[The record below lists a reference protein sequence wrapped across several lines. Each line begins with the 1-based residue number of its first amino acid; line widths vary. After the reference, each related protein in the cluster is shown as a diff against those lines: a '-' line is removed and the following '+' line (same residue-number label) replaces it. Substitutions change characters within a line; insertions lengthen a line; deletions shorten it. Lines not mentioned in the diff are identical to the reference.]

1 MTKVI
6 KIFDPK
12 EKPFGWLSNN
22 YRHYM
27 YLDNNEWQ
35 TVTNYIYS
43 NMLRTPMYRQL
54 LRTAKVKEVKNLFEQ
69 YYQDE
74 IHNTTKI
81 SMNEAIKTQFEQN
94 KELADL
100 LISTG
105 EAPIVYVSPNSF
117 LGNGT
122 DNNGNNEYGKSLMQI
137 RHLLRIGYK
146 QKKIDEKQMQKDQT
160 IYNLYLADKGLSD
173 EMQEGNDIKQY
184 MNKSPEE
191 IVNLLGRDKLAN
203 ITPKRD
209 VILEM
214 AHKNLI
220 PNIMLLVDHPENL
233 VPEIRKKYIS
243 QLRQRKLKERKE
255 IILDMYADYLMDKYC
270 KVPADKYT
278 KAKEQ
283 NFSKLSWQKKNDY
296 ENRLFELFNQGMLSD
311 RLSEAID
318 QRLLNLRIPTEEEV
332 SETKNMII
340 EYKDKPLTEDIPY
353 VPANGEPIL
362 VYYSDGDE
370 VPDKYKPYLQF
381 SPIAFNGMIKIK
393 GFIVPTIS
401 HYIIVSL
408 VAQLPSTNKVKSVRG
423 MQSAYSI
430 ILGNPDQPLIGIES
444 FVNPETATL
453 RYDAERDISFVEQ
466 IKGFTEIAL
475 NKKFE
480 DRILQDVL
488 LMTENNTLVWND
500 FSDPILG
507 VGPKDLRGDNFVGK
521 YLMYLRDKIKE
532 DRKGE
537 TLQNLQEEHI
547 TMVLNEDSFMKE
559 WVKMRVRDMCK
570 VLSIM
575 KNYIWAKDEID
586 TKLNPQFTKTVL
598 DKVYQPC
605 SHIYGSVN
613 LVTAEVPDYFERM
626 VRDCP
631 GFKTVQPET
640 VEIIWKRIAVMI
652 YYLIKHLQNSSIQN
666 IRSVLSKIELLV
678 SNSTKC
684 VSIIPGD
691 DYDNCIASALLN
703 ILRGVIEFNKQFS
716 YNVNI
721 SENDIKLAASIIL
734 NVDVKDEINPVS
746 YTKDDEDDDQED
758 TDMDQWASQLEADLE
773 ASDED
778 DDEEFFFPDED
789 DDEDDENEFSPSQNN
804 TPLIIALGEIE
815 EIKDPVE
822 ISLLIQGAIET
833 IKTYPISKQVKRN
846 RINFF
851 ATQYQ
856 N

>member
-22 YRHYM
+22 YRRYM
-27 YLDNNEWQ
+27 YIDNNEWY

-54 LRTAKVKEVKNLFEQ
+54 LRTAKVKDIKNLFEQ
-69 YYQDE
+69 YYQEE
-74 IHNTTKI
+74 INNTTKF
-81 SMNEAIKTQFEQN
+81 SMNEAIKAQFEQN
-94 KELADL
+94 KELAEL
-100 LISTG
+100 LINTG
-105 EAPIVYVSPNSF
+105 DAPIVYVSPNSF
-117 LGNGT
+117 LGNGI
-122 DNNGNNEYGKSLMQI
+122 DNNGYNEYGKSLMQI

-146 QKKIDEKQMQKDQT
+146 QKKIDEKQMQKDQL
-160 IYNLYLADKGLSD
+160 IYNLYLAEKGLTD
-173 EMQEGNDIKQY
+173 TMQEGNDIKEY
-184 MNKSPEE
+184 INKSPEE
-191 IVNLLGRDKLAN
+191 IVNLLGRDQLIN

-209 VILEM
+209 IILEM

-220 PNIMLLVDHPENL
+220 PNIVLLVNHPENL

-243 QLRQRKLKERKE
+243 ELRQRKLKERKE
-255 IILDMYADYLMDKYC
+255 IILDMYADYLMDKFC
-270 KVPADKYT
+270 NVPHDNYA

-283 NFSKLSWQKKNDY
+283 SFSKLSWQKKNEY

-318 QRLLNLRIPTEEEV
+318 QRLLSLKIPTEEEV
-332 SETKNMII
+332 SEAKNMII
-340 EYKDKPLTEDIPY
+340 EYKDKPISEDVPY

-362 VYYSDGDE
+362 VYYSDGEE
-370 VPDKYKPYLQF
+370 VPPKYKPYLQF

-393 GFIVPTIS
+393 GFVVPTIS

-408 VAQLPSTNKVKSVRG
+408 VAQLPTTNRKLKGTRG
-423 MQSAYSI
+423 MQNAYPI
-430 ILGNPDQPLIGIES
+430 ILNNPDQPLTGIES
-444 FVNPETATL
+444 FVNPEIATL
-453 RYDAERDISFVEQ
+453 RYDAERDASFVEQ
-466 IKGFTEIAL
+466 IKDYTVTAL

-488 LMTENNTLVWND
+488 LMTGDDILVWND

-507 VGPKDLRGDNFVGK
+507 TGPKDLRGDNFVGK
-521 YLMYLRDKIKE
+521 YLMYLRGQIKE

-547 TMVLNEDSFMKE
+547 TMVLNEDPFMKE

-570 VLSIM
+570 VLTIM

-626 VRDCP
+626 VRECP
-631 GFKTVQPET
+631 GFKTVQPDT
-640 VEIIWKRIAVMI
+640 IEIIWKRIAVMI

-666 IRSVLSKIELLV
+666 IRTVLSKIELLV

-684 VSIIPGD
+684 VNIIPSD

-703 ILRGVIEFNKQFS
+703 IIRGVIEFNKQFS

-721 SENDIKLAASIIL
+721 TENDVKLAASIIL

-746 YTKDDEDDDQED
+746 YTKDDEDDDQEERD
-758 TDMDQWASQLEADLE
+758 FDQWASQLETDME
-773 ASDED
+773 GPDEGEEE
-778 DDEEFFFPDED
+778 EEFYFPDD
-789 DDEDDENEFSPSQNN
+789 GDEADEYSPSQVNN
-804 TPLIIALGEIE
+804 PLIIALEEIE

-822 ISLLIQGAIET
+822 IALLIQGAIET